1 MKTPKKPARK
11 SKTPQP
17 ATPKRDLYAELS
29 EPFPKGIWKFNPRT
43 EMHSMNVVHRYD
55 RLNKVLG
62 VTGWSKQETITS
74 IEPLNEFDDQ
84 ERRYWMATA
93 AVHIDLPGLGK
104 GVFREGR
111 GGHKNVDRGDA
122 EKGAV
127 SDAAGNALKD
137 LVGKEAY
144 LGQLDAPAD
153 EAAGQSF
160 RPEKDGPPKNGDAR
174 DKFTS
179 ADGVITQLLEGCD
192 GIWAQI
198 DGWSCFIEKRLASKF
213 SEKLLHVAHANA
225 KWEMRGEDWIK
236 VITGIHDVSPL
247 PPMKTPAATR

>member
-11 SKTPQP
+11 SKTLTP
-17 ATPKRDLYAELS
+17 AKPERDLYVELS
-29 EPFPKGIWKFNPRT
+29 EPLIGWKPSRDG
-43 EMHSMNVVHRYD
+43 MHSINIVHRYD

-111 GGHKNVDRGDA
+111 GGHKNIDRGDA

-160 RPEKDGPPKNGDAR
+160 RPEKDGPPKNGDGR

-179 ADGVITQLLEGCD
+179 ADGVITQILDCSAGVWL
-192 GIWAQI
+192 QV
-198 DGWSCFIEKRLASKF
+198 DGWSCFAGKRLANQFEGKV
-213 SEKLLHVAHANA
+213 LHILHANA
-225 KWEMRGEDWIK
+225 KWEKRGSIWIK
-236 VITGIHDVSPL
+236 VITGVNEINEM
-247 PPMKTPAATR
+247 PPMVTPEAV